1 MSNLATWNFKN
12 AHVQTDGLTAEIGNY
27 VSSESVVLCAF
38 STQGANPTPAELI
51 PIGVLQNVGIQQQKQ
66 INQLYEI
73 GSRKAY
79 FIPGRVM
86 IQIQLSRVLFNGDSL
101 MAVLYGGATDAT
113 EGGDNAGSSY
123 TNSEGTSTG
132 KFYMN
137 LAADFFNSRLDLA
150 IIVQDSQG
158 DPAGAVIF
166 RECFIQAHGMGISSN
181 QTIVAENVS
190 LRCQN
195 IESVSIAAAAS
206 GTGD

>member
-1 MSNLATWNFKN
+1 MSDLTTWNFKN
-12 AHVQTDGLTAEIGNY
+12 THVQTDGLTSDIGNY

-38 STQGANPTPAELI
+38 SAPGESPTPATLI

-101 MAVLYGGATDAT
+101 MAVLYGGGTDDT
-113 EGGDNAGSSY
+113 VGGDSAGSIYATADGASA
-123 TNSEGTSTG
+123 G

-158 DPAGAVIF
+158 DPAGAIIF

-195 IESVSIAAAAS
+195 IESVSITAA
-206 GTGD
+206 